1 MTRQAEPFKF
11 QNLVLYI
18 NYNLIFYENH
28 LVCWRRKRRISR
40 FSEFEYHDYISIWL
54 DVGLVCFLCQ
64 WNTFDAFWNGSYFYL
79 VWIFLLVTW
88 NNQETLKCV
97 VEPVKD
103 TIKRV
108 MMKDTE
114 EKQFGSMISCGRH
127 LIKTYGFMRL
137 FRGNFNSNYPN
148 MTQHNLEWPKINN
161 FIQVQLVIFYDSG
174 HQVSRLLWTTCCK
187 M

>member
-1 MTRQAEPFKF
+1 MLEKEAKNFKIF
-11 QNLVLYI
+11 WIWISWLHFYMIGCWAGLFLVSVEHFRCL
-18 NYNLIFYENH
+18 LERF
-28 LVCWRRKRRISR
+28 LFWRSK
-40 FSEFEYHDYISIWL
+40 
-54 DVGLVCFLCQ
+54 
-64 WNTFDAFWNGSYFYL
+64 FDL

-88 NNQETLKCV
+88 NNQETFKCV

-148 MTQHNLEWPKINN
+148 MTQHNLAWPLINN
-161 FIQVQLVIFYDSG
+161 FIQVLLEIFYDFG
-174 HQVSRLLWTTCCK
+174 LRVSRLLWTTCCK

>member
-1 MTRQAEPFKF
+1 MITFLYDWMLGWFVSCVSGTLSMPFGT
-11 QNLVLYI
+11 VLI
-18 NYNLIFYENH
+18 LTLYE
-28 LVCWRRKRRISR
+28 
-40 FSEFEYHDYISIWL
+40 FF
-54 DVGLVCFLCQ
+54 
-64 WNTFDAFWNGSYFYL
+64 FWWPQITS
-79 VWIFLLVTW
+79 

-148 MTQHNLEWPKINN
+148 MTQNNLEWREMNY
-161 FIQVQLVIFYDSG
+161 FIQVLLEIFYDFG
-174 HQVSRLLWTTCCK
+174 LRVSRLLWTTCCK